1 VSYLK
6 QGGEALLSMLG
17 KPAGSDPRYRGRAPD
32 RTEMSFLRYNP
43 DVKPGRGISERMKAS
58 MAALREPNN
67 PMRQEI
73 LDNIENGLDVGEDWY
88 NTEEL
93 RDWFIAGHGENEG
106 HRRWSEYIDLVG
118 AASPRSKVPP
128 NVANASAINRRLY
141 ENSVLPSGD
150 QIGPEIPYREA
161 LGRSFSVNDTSR
173 LAKTR
178 EEGYGHLAGRNQELI
193 VADQQ
198 RGGWSGAPEMGVR
211 GAKGNYTLNPKPKG
225 FAQSLKGS
233 AKNFAADMHFTRFI
247 AMASKDPRWLATGP
261 DVSAEFRKEIL
272 EKFPKAK
279 KYFGKRQAGDKIVD
293 TFKAQKSVTDGVLE
307 LDDIADYPG
316 VFVEM
321 PNDNEY
327 KAFEDFMYE
336 LGQEMGLTGPQ
347 AQAALWMG
355 AARKTKV
362 ADESQVTFM
371 QAMRDRAATKAA
383 ETGQTTEQVLFDF
396 IMNRGLLSAPFGAGG
411 VLGALS
417 MQEPQPGQPE
427 SPLYYNMRGL

>member
-1 VSYLK
+1 MSYLK

-32 RTEMSFLRYNP
+32 RTEISFLRYNP
-43 DVKPGRGISERMKAS
+43 DVKPGRGISARMQKS
-58 MAALREPNN
+58 MAALRDPNN

-128 NVANASAINRRLY
+128 NIANASAINRRLY
-141 ENSVLPSGD
+141 DNSTMPGSN
-150 QIGPEIPYREA
+150 QTYREA
-161 LGRSFSVNDTSR
+161 LADARSVDDTSPI
-173 LAKTR
+173 AKSR

-193 VADQQ
+193 VADQL
-198 RGGWSGAPEMGVR
+198 RGGWSGAPQMDDITKRASTAVI
-211 GAKGNYTLNPKPKG
+211 NPKPKG

-247 AMASKDPRWLATGP
+247 AMASKDPRWLATTP
-261 DVSAEFRKEIL
+261 DVSGEFRKEIL

-293 TFKAQKSVTDGVLE
+293 TFKAQKSVTDGVLK

-371 QAMRDRAATKAA
+371 QGMRDRAATKAA

-427 SPLYYNMRGL
+427 SPLYYNMRAQ